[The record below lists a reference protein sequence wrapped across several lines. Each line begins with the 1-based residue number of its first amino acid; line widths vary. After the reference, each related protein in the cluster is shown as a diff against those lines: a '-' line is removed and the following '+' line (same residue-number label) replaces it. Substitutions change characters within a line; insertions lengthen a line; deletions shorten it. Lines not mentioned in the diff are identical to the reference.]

1 MSRYVDADWLIKESM
16 PLSFSVQ
23 KWVNEVQIMTA
34 PSIDIQPW
42 ISCVE
47 EMPEE
52 FVYVLICLKDGSMYV
67 AQLTDYIDIWGNPK
81 WCTNT
86 KHCLGGAI
94 LGSEVIAWKP
104 LPEPW
109 KEADDE

>member
-1 MSRYVDADWLIKESM
+1 MSRYIDADAFVADS
-16 PLSFSVQ
+16 
-23 KWVNEVQIMTA
+23 KWCGLETA
-34 PSIDIQPW
+34 EQVLFALEHQPSIDIQQW
-42 ISCVE
+42 IPCVE

-94 LGSEVIAWKP
+94 LGPEVIAWKP
-104 LPEPW
+104 LPEPYG
-109 KEADDE
+109 EREGE